1 MIKYR
6 IYEMQDVQIEEV
18 MNIWL
23 TSTLQG
29 HPFIARDYWE
39 ANYKVVKEQY
49 LPLAKTFVYEEGK
62 QIQGFIS
69 IIEGN
74 FIGALFVDTHSQGK
88 GVGKALIDYCKTQY
102 EVLELAVY
110 VENQRAVD
118 FYKKQGFHVIAEQE
132 NEDSKAREYGMRW
145 EKVLSV

>member
-1 MIKYR
+1 MTKYR

-39 ANYKVVKEQY
+39 GNYKVVKEQY

-69 IIEGN
+69 IIEGS

-88 GVGKALIDYCKTQY
+88 GVGKALIDYCKAQY

-110 VENQRAVD
+110 AENQRAVD
-118 FYKKQGFHVIAEQE
+118 FYKKQGFHVISEQE
-132 NEDSKAREYGMRW
+132 NEDSKAREYVMRW
-145 EKVLSV
+145 EKVLLV

>member
-1 MIKYR
+1 MGS
-6 IYEMQDVQIEEV
+6 D
-18 MNIWL
+18 
-23 TSTLQG
+23 
-29 HPFIARDYWE
+29 
-39 ANYKVVKEQY
+39 YKVVKEQY

-74 FIGALFVDTHSQGK
+74 FIGALFVDTRSQGK
-88 GVGKALIDYCKTQY
+88 GVGKALIDYCKAQY